1 MPAVNGELPLDIYA
15 FRRPIAHGDGLVS
28 AVCSLNDGKVR

>member
-1 MPAVNGELPLDIYA
+1 MPAVNGESPLDIYA
-15 FRRPIAHGDGLVS
+15 FLCPVAHGDGLVS